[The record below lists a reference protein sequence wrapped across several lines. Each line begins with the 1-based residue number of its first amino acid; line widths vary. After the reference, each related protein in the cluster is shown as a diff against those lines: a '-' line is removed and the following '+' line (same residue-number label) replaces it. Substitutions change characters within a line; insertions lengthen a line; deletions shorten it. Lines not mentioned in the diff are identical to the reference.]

1 MKKTWF
7 PFRIGFTLVELL
19 VVIAI
24 IGVLIAL
31 LLPAVQKVREAANR
45 TSCSNNLKQIGLA
58 IHNFH
63 DTYGYFPHSTDV
75 FDQFGITNTSIG
87 PWTVDPTLALDI
99 PGYTGG
105 NMDPIATLSVSYL
118 RDGSPH
124 NPKFQ
129 AASWAFQLLPFIEQ
143 DNLYK
148 TSDIVFMP
156 GTTTPTN
163 VVQLVPPNFIGYPPG
178 SYATYI
184 SLNGQNAPA
193 PGPVQQGLVRS
204 YNCPS
209 LRATGLYQGDGGIG
223 KVNFID
229 YACAHPWIEAPMDT
243 APGHWVGDNG
253 QIWTDNGGDA
263 FGWWGSDGQNGVIN
277 SRREGKV
284 TFARITDGSSNRFV
298 IGEKFTF
305 LDAVNGGWPN
315 SGDKY
320 GLVGGAWI
328 DDRRGSAP
336 QNGNGHGWD
345 PCYLPNP
352 SRNVASND
360 PAFGTGSVWRANFL
374 FGSAHPAGMNAVFAD
389 GSVHNIKFGIDP
401 QVFNGISFIN
411 SGHTFPSDDF

>member
-7 PFRIGFTLVELL
+7 KLRIGFTLVELL

-45 TSCSNNLKQIGLA
+45 TSCANNLKQIGLA

-75 FDQFGITNTSIG
+75 FDQFGITNSSIG
-87 PWTVDPTLALDI
+87 PWTTGDPTLTLDI
-99 PGYTGG
+99 PGYASG
-105 NMDPIATLSVSYL
+105 NMNPIATLSVSYL
-118 RDGSPH
+118 NDGTPH
-124 NPKFQ
+124 GPKNQ
-129 AASWAFQLLPFIEQ
+129 VASWAFQILPFMEQ

-148 TSDIVFMP
+148 LSDVVKDSSGNP
-156 GTTTPTN
+156 LN
-163 VVQLVPPNFIGYPPG
+163 VVPLVPPNYINYPAG
-178 SYATYI
+178 SFATYI
-184 SLNGQNAPA
+184 TLNGNNAA

-209 LRATGLYQGDGGIG
+209 LRPTGLYNGTIG

-243 APGHWVGDNG
+243 AAGHWVGDNG
-253 QIWTDNGGDA
+253 QFWTDNGGDA
-263 FGWWGSDGQNGVIN
+263 FGWWGTDGQAGAII
-277 SRREGKV
+277 SRRAGKI
-284 TFARITDGSSNRFV
+284 TFARIIDGSSNRFM
-298 IGEKFTF
+298 IGEKFTL
-305 LDAVNGGWPN
+305 LDFVQGGGYD
-315 SGDKY
+315 SDRY
-320 GLVGGAWI
+320 GLVGGQWV
-328 DDRRGSAP
+328 DTMRGSAP

-360 PAFGTGSVWRANFL
+360 PAFAGGSIWRSMFL
-374 FGSAHPAGMNAVFAD
+374 FGSNHPAGMNAVFAD
-389 GSVHNIKFGIDP
+389 GSVHSIKYGIDP
-401 QVFNGISFIN
+401 QIFNGISYIN
-411 SGHTFPSDDF
+411 SGHNFPSDDY